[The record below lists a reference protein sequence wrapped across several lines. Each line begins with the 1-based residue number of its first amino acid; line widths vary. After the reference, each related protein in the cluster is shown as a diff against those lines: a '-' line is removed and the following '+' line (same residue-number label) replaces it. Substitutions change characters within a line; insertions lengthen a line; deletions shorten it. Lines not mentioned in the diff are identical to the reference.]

1 MRWTT
6 TVSGR
11 LPAYLGLGCA
21 GLLAGLL
28 LGRPEPVVL
37 AAPLLLAAA
46 AGLALARPPDLDVVV
61 RLDRE
66 RALEGEEVELE
77 VTVHARR
84 PVAWLDVE
92 VRLPAG
98 LVERRRSGVDGP
110 AALAAGATRTYRRRV
125 ACRRW
130 GGRLVGHVTMRARDP
145 LGFFTYRGETRRL
158 L

>member
-1 MRWTT
+1 MTTWTT
-6 TVSGR
+6 TASGR
-11 LPAYLGLGCA
+11 LPAYLALGGA

-37 AAPLLLAAA
+37 AAPLLLTAAV
-46 AGLALARPPDLDVVV
+46 GLALARPPDLDVSV

-84 PVAWLDVE
+84 SVAWLDVE
-92 VRLPAG
+92 VRLPPGLAQRRAG
-98 LVERRRSGVDGP
+98 GEGP
-110 AALAAGATRTYRRRV
+110 ARLRAGATRVYRRRL

-130 GGRLVGHVTMRARDP
+130 GGRLVGHVSMRAR
-145 LGFFTYRGETRRL
+145 
-158 L
+158 